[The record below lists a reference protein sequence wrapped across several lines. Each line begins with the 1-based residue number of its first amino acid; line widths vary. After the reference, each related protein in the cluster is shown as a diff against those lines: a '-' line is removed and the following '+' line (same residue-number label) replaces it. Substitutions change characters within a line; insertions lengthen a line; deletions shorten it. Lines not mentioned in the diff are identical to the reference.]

1 MLSLAFAGSVP
12 TETGKIALS
21 FTHAIHV
28 VSSWGVLNLSWGVLP
43 PHMGRKHPRGGEV
56 ENGKPPSHVF
66 RGGRFAVHTFMQSAS
81 SR

>member
-1 MLSLAFAGSVP
+1 M
-12 TETGKIALS
+12 E
-21 FTHAIHV
+21 
-28 VSSWGVLNLSWGVLP
+28 
-43 PHMGRKHPRGGEV
+43 RKHPRGGEV